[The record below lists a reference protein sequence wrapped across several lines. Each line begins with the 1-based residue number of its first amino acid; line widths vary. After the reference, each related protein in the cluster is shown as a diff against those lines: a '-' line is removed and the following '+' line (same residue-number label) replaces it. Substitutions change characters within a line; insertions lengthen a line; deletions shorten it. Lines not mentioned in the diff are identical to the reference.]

1 MPVDFEW
8 IVPTFEVVSLDNASV
23 KISIVVHLRE
33 PNMSMKV
40 VADYLNANEQLLQTL
55 LRSISSMYCRDKV
68 LANKEMLISHMH
80 QALEVGTRVWGLEVS
95 KVDVQHINSTESTTN
110 VSRQNEKPK
119 AQIILSETERE
130 RLQAGARR
138 RETA

>member
-33 PNMSMKV
+33 PNMS
-40 VADYLNANEQLLQTL
+40 DYLNANEQLLQTL